1 MPAAEGPGYR
11 PPPAIYPK
19 TMNPKRKISPLDV
32 VVSLLL
38 LGLVGYVVYRLTT
51 QLNYKWNWGI
61 LPQYFFYFDEDAGR
75 WVANILVEGLATTIR
90 LSVWATLLAVVF
102 GAVTGLMRV
111 SARLFWRLIGGS
123 YVELIRN
130 MPPLVLVFI
139 FYFFVSDQIMP
150 LLGVEDFVRSRPD
163 SVKDVLAL
171 LFASPQRFTAF
182 ASGVITV
189 AIFQGAYITE
199 IVRAGIQ
206 SIERGQWEA
215 SYALGLSWGQQM
227 RWVILPQALKRVLP
241 PLTNEF
247 INTIKYSAIV
257 SVISIQEL
265 TFQRMQIMAST
276 YVTIEVWMTITAIY
290 LIICFSLSMG
300 VRRLEA
306 YLARSEG

>member
-1 MPAAEGPGYR
+1 
-11 PPPAIYPK
+11 
-19 TMNPKRKISPLDV
+19 MNRRRKITLLDV
-32 VVSLLL
+32 MVSLLL
-38 LGLVGYVVYRLTT
+38 LALAAWVVYRLTM

-61 LPQYFFYFDEDAGR
+61 LPQYFFYFDDETGR
-75 WVANILVEGLATTIR
+75 WVANILVKGLLTTIR
-90 LSVWATLLAVVF
+90 LSVWATLLAILF
-102 GAVTGLMRV
+102 GAVTGLMRI
-111 SARLFWRLIGGS
+111 SKRLFWRLIGAS

-163 SVKDVLAL
+163 GVKNVLTF
-171 LFASPQRFTAF
+171 LFATPQQFTAF
-182 ASGVITV
+182 ISGTITV
-189 AIFQGAYITE
+189 AVFQGAYITE

-227 RWVILPQALKRVLP
+227 RAVIVPQALKRVLP

-265 TFQRMQIMAST
+265 TFQGMQIMAST
-276 YVTIEVWMTITAIY
+276 YVTIEVWITITAIY
-290 LIICFSLSMG
+290 LLLCFSLSMG
-300 VRRLEA
+300 VRKLEGF
-306 YLARSEG
+306 LARSEG

>member
-1 MPAAEGPGYR
+1 M
-11 PPPAIYPK
+11 YPM
-19 TMNPKRKISPLDV
+19 TMNPKRKISLLDV

-163 SVKDVLAL
+163 GVQDVLAL

-182 ASGVITV
+182 VSGVITV

-265 TFQRMQIMAST
+265 TFQGMQIMAST

>member
-1 MPAAEGPGYR
+1 
-11 PPPAIYPK
+11 
-19 TMNPKRKISPLDV
+19 MNRKRKITLLDV
-32 VVSLLL
+32 VISLVLL
-38 LGLVGYVVYRLTT
+38 ALVGYVVYRLTM

-61 LPQYFFYFDEDAGR
+61 LPQYFFYFDADAGR

-90 LSVWATLLAVVF
+90 LSVWATLLAVIF
-102 GAVTGLMRV
+102 GAVTGLMRI
-111 SARLFWRLIGGS
+111 STRLFWRLIGGS
-123 YVELIRN
+123 YVEMIRN

-150 LLGVEDFVRSRPD
+150 LIGVEDYVRSRSD
-163 SVKDVLAL
+163 DVKSALAF

-182 ASGVITV
+182 ISGVITV

-227 RWVILPQALKRVLP
+227 RWVIIPQALKRVLP

-265 TFQRMQIMAST
+265 TFQGMQIMAST
-276 YVTIEVWMTITAIY
+276 YVTIEVWITITAIY
-290 LIICFSLSMG
+290 LMMCFSLSMG

-306 YLARSEG
+306 FLARSEA

>member
-1 MPAAEGPGYR
+1 
-11 PPPAIYPK
+11 
-19 TMNPKRKISPLDV
+19 MNKKLKITPLDV
-32 VVSLLL
+32 VVSLALL
-38 LGLVGYVVYRLTT
+38 ALAGYVVYRLTM

-61 LPQYFFYFDEDAGR
+61 LPQYFFYFDDETGR
-75 WVANILVEGLATTIR
+75 WVANILIKGLLTTIR
-90 LSVWATLLAVVF
+90 LSVWATLLAVLL
-102 GAVTGLMRV
+102 GALTGLMRI
-111 SARLFWRLIGGS
+111 SKRLFWRLIGAS

-163 SVKDVLAL
+163 GVKDVLTF
-171 LFASPQRFTAF
+171 LFATPQRFTAF
-182 ASGVITV
+182 ISGMITV

-206 SIERGQWEA
+206 SIEKGQWEA
-215 SYALGLSWGQQM
+215 SYALGLTWGQQM
-227 RWVILPQALKRVLP
+227 RWVILPQAVKRVLP

-265 TFQRMQIMAST
+265 TFQGMQIMAST
-276 YVTIEVWMTITAIY
+276 YVTIEVWITITAIY
-290 LIICFSLSMG
+290 LLICFSLSMG
-300 VRRLEA
+300 VRKLETH
-306 YLARSEG
+306 LARSEG

>member
-1 MPAAEGPGYR
+1 
-11 PPPAIYPK
+11 
-19 TMNPKRKISPLDV
+19 MNRRRKITLLDV

-38 LGLVGYVVYRLTT
+38 LALAAWVVYRLTL

-61 LPQYFFYFDEDAGR
+61 LPQYFFYFDDETGR
-75 WVANILVEGLATTIR
+75 WVANILVKGLLTTVR
-90 LSVWATLLAVVF
+90 LSVWATLLAIVF
-102 GAVTGLMRV
+102 GAVTGLMRI
-111 SARLFWRLIGGS
+111 SKRLFWRLIGAS

-163 SVKDVLAL
+163 SVKQVLTF
-171 LFASPQRFTAF
+171 LFATPQQFTAF
-182 ASGVITV
+182 ISGTITV

-227 RWVILPQALKRVLP
+227 RSVILPQALKRVLP

-265 TFQRMQIMAST
+265 TFQGMQIMAST
-276 YVTIEVWMTITAIY
+276 YVTIEVWITITAIY
-290 LIICFSLSMG
+290 LLLCFSLSMG
-300 VRRLEA
+300 VRKLEGF
-306 YLARSEG
+306 LARSEG

>member
-1 MPAAEGPGYR
+1 
-11 PPPAIYPK
+11 
-19 TMNPKRKISPLDV
+19 MNRKRKITLLDV
-32 VVSLLL
+32 VISLVLL
-38 LGLVGYVVYRLTT
+38 ALVGYVVYRLTM

-61 LPQYFFYFDEDAGR
+61 LPQYFFYFDADAGR

-90 LSVWATLLAVVF
+90 LSVWATLLAVIF
-102 GAVTGLMRV
+102 GAVTGLMRI
-111 SARLFWRLIGGS
+111 STRLFWRLIGGS

-150 LLGVEDFVRSRPD
+150 LIGVEDYVRSRSD
-163 SVKDVLAL
+163 GVKGALAF

-182 ASGVITV
+182 ISGVITV

-227 RWVILPQALKRVLP
+227 RWVIIPQALKRVLP

-265 TFQRMQIMAST
+265 TFQGMQIMAST
-276 YVTIEVWMTITAIY
+276 YVTIEVWITITAIY
-290 LIICFSLSMG
+290 LMMCFSLSMG

-306 YLARSEG
+306 FLARSEA

>member
-1 MPAAEGPGYR
+1 
-11 PPPAIYPK
+11 
-19 TMNPKRKISPLDV
+19 MNRRRKITLLDV

-38 LGLVGYVVYRLTT
+38 LALAAWVVYRLTM

-61 LPQYFFYFDEDAGR
+61 LPQYFFYFDDETGR
-75 WVANILVEGLATTIR
+75 WVANILVKGLLTTIR
-90 LSVWATLLAVVF
+90 LSVWATLLAILF
-102 GAVTGLMRV
+102 GAVTGLMRI
-111 SARLFWRLIGGS
+111 SKRLFWRLIGAS

-163 SVKDVLAL
+163 GVKKVLTF
-171 LFASPQRFTAF
+171 LFATPQQFTAF
-182 ASGVITV
+182 ISGTITV
-189 AIFQGAYITE
+189 AVFQGAYITE

-227 RWVILPQALKRVLP
+227 RAVIIPQALKRVLP

-265 TFQRMQIMAST
+265 TFQGMQIMAST
-276 YVTIEVWMTITAIY
+276 YVTIEVWITITAIY
-290 LIICFSLSMG
+290 LLLCFSLSMG
-300 VRRLEA
+300 VRKLEGF
-306 YLARSEG
+306 LARSEG

>member
-1 MPAAEGPGYR
+1 MHPM
-11 PPPAIYPK
+11 
-19 TMNPKRKISPLDV
+19 TMNPKRKISLLDV

-163 SVKDVLAL
+163 GVQDVLAL

-182 ASGVITV
+182 VSGVITV

-265 TFQRMQIMAST
+265 TFQGMQIMAST
-276 YVTIEVWMTITAIY
+276 YVTIEVWITITAIY

>member
-1 MPAAEGPGYR
+1 MHPM
-11 PPPAIYPK
+11 
-19 TMNPKRKISPLDV
+19 TMNPKRKISLLDV

-163 SVKDVLAL
+163 GVQDVLAL

-182 ASGVITV
+182 VSGVITV

-265 TFQRMQIMAST
+265 TFQGMQIMAST
-276 YVTIEVWMTITAIY
+276 YVTIEVWIIITAIY

>member
-1 MPAAEGPGYR
+1 M
-11 PPPAIYPK
+11 YPM
-19 TMNPKRKISPLDV
+19 TMNPKRKISLLDV

-150 LLGVEDFVRSRPD
+150 LLGVEDFVRSRSD
-163 SVKDVLAL
+163 GVQDVLAL

-182 ASGVITV
+182 VSGVITV

-265 TFQRMQIMAST
+265 TFQGMQIMAST
-276 YVTIEVWMTITAIY
+276 YVTIEVWIIITAIY

-306 YLARSEG
+306 YLARSEV

>member
-1 MPAAEGPGYR
+1 M
-11 PPPAIYPK
+11 
-19 TMNPKRKISPLDV
+19 
-32 VVSLLL
+32 SLLL

-163 SVKDVLAL
+163 GVQDVLAL

-182 ASGVITV
+182 VSGVITV

-265 TFQRMQIMAST
+265 TFQGMQIMAST

>member
-1 MPAAEGPGYR
+1 MYSM
-11 PPPAIYPK
+11 
-19 TMNPKRKISPLDV
+19 TMNPKRKISLLDV

-182 ASGVITV
+182 VSGVITV
-189 AIFQGAYITE
+189 ALFQGAYITE

-265 TFQRMQIMAST
+265 TFQGMQIMAST
-276 YVTIEVWMTITAIY
+276 YVTIEVWIIITAIY

>member
-1 MPAAEGPGYR
+1 M
-11 PPPAIYPK
+11 YPM
-19 TMNPKRKISPLDV
+19 TMNPKRKISLLDV

-182 ASGVITV
+182 VSGVITV

-265 TFQRMQIMAST
+265 TFQGMQIMAST

>member
-1 MPAAEGPGYR
+1 M
-11 PPPAIYPK
+11 YPM

-75 WVANILVEGLATTIR
+75 WVANILVEGLATTLR

-111 SARLFWRLIGGS
+111 SARLFWRLVGGS

-150 LLGVEDFVRSRPD
+150 LLGVEDFVRSRPGGVMD
-163 SVKDVLAL
+163 ALAL
-171 LFASPQRFTAF
+171 VVASPLRVAAF
-182 ASGVITV
+182 VSGVITV
-189 AIFQGAYITE
+189 ALFQGAYITE

-265 TFQRMQIMAST
+265 TFQGMQIMAST
-276 YVTIEVWMTITAIY
+276 YVTIEVWITITAIY

>member
-1 MPAAEGPGYR
+1 M
-11 PPPAIYPK
+11 YPM
-19 TMNPKRKISPLDV
+19 TMNPKRKISLLDV

-182 ASGVITV
+182 VSGVITV

-265 TFQRMQIMAST
+265 TFQGMQIMAST
-276 YVTIEVWMTITAIY
+276 YVTIEVWITITAIY